1 MDPAAPHP
9 IPPGTGIAILCEGMH
24 GRLSTMFVLV
34 VPSASSGGTKLCPP
48 GGQKGPKD
56 RPKEIPRGALMT
68 QTSPTE
74 RKTTDPSGPK
84 WPNSLQNRAP
94 VPRLGSEL
102 VLGPG
107 PGPVIGL
114 GTKLPGLGTEMPGD
128 GGFGTEMRCQEI

>member
-56 RPKEIPRGALMT
+56 RPKEVPRGALMT

-102 VLGPG
+102 GLGPG
-107 PGPVIGL
+107 PERIGDETVRT
-114 GTKLPGLGTEMPGD
+114 GNGD
-128 GGFGTEMRCQEI
+128 ARRWRKCQEI

>member
-1 MDPAAPHP
+1 
-9 IPPGTGIAILCEGMH
+9 
-24 GRLSTMFVLV
+24 MFVLV

-48 GGQKGPKD
+48 KGQKGPKD

-102 VLGPG
+102 GLGPG
-107 PGPVIGL
+107 PERIGDETVRT
-114 GTKLPGLGTEMPGD
+114 GNGD
-128 GGFGTEMRCQEI
+128 ARRWRKCQEI